1 LQAKV
6 LPVLLTVFRHLSL
19 VCLWHESRL
28 TIRMHDAQ
36 TIVARRPLLE
46 DLIPKVEK
54 LCTLGHRAMAVKM
67 YRDWLEGYQG
77 LDRYIAL
84 FNLGVL
90 LFEQS
95 DWQGAQAAY
104 AECCQ
109 LVPAF
114 ALAKVNL
121 GLVYERQGLTD
132 LALQN
137 WLEVAAAPG
146 TLGETAQ
153 NLQRTTL
160 NHVGRVQEVL
170 RNYAE
175 AEDAM
180 TQSLALQPDQP
191 DVLQHWVFLRMKQCK
206 WPVFQDLPGLSSHT
220 QLCHTSPL
228 AMLALFDDPALQL
241 LAARQ
246 MLQRKYSALLHAPSQ
261 QKTYKHRKIRI
272 GYVSGD
278 LCTHAVGL
286 LLPEVIEAHDRR
298 RFEVIAFDHSPE
310 DGSACRQR
318 LKQAFHRWV
327 PIHHLSDA
335 EAVQV
340 IQSLEVDV
348 LIDLHGLSLGARP
361 GIFAA
366 RPARL
371 QGTYL
376 GFMGTT
382 AMPWLDFVVTDA
394 QACPEHAELLMAEQ
408 PLVVDGCFIPLEV
421 SASAQEP
428 LNIEPCTRASEGLPN
443 RAFVL
448 GCLNNIYKINDEM
461 FSAWMHILKHTDNTV
476 LWLLDDNSVATESL
490 RQQVLRH
497 GVEATRV
504 VFAPRTSYVHYV
516 QRLRLIDLYLDT
528 FPYNAGSTARDVL
541 AAGVPLLTRRG
552 KTLVSRMAASLLAS
566 LGLHAL
572 ICDDLSQYQMQAVHL
587 ASRKSRTRYHA
598 RKLKAA
604 LANPKYTAQSM
615 VASLELQLK
624 TWLKNSPT

>member
-1 LQAKV
+1 
-6 LPVLLTVFRHLSL
+6 
-19 VCLWHESRL
+19 
-28 TIRMHDAQ
+28 MHDAE
-36 TIVARRPLLE
+36 TAPARRPLLE

-54 LCTLGHRAMAVKM
+54 LSALGHRAMAVKM

-95 DWQGAQAAY
+95 DWQGAEAAY

-220 QLCHTSPL
+220 QLCNTSPM

-246 MLQRKYSALLHAPSQ
+246 MLQRKYSALLRVPSQ
-261 QKTYKHRKIRI
+261 QKAYKHRKIRI

-335 EAVQV
+335 DAVQV

-371 QGTYL
+371 QGSYL

-394 QACPEHAELLMAEQ
+394 QACPENAELLMAER
-408 PLVVDGCFIPLEV
+408 PLLVDGCFIPLEV
-421 SASAQEP
+421 TASTNE
-428 LNIEPCTRASEGLPN
+428 LVNTEPCTRASEGLPQ

-448 GCLNNIYKINDEM
+448 GCFNNIYKINDEM
-461 FSAWMHILKHTDNTV
+461 FSAWMHTLKQTDHTV
-476 LWLLDDNSVATESL
+476 LWLLDDNPVATASL
-490 RQQVLRH
+490 KAQVLRH
-497 GVEATRV
+497 GVDEQRV
-504 VFAPRTSYVHYV
+504 IFASRTSYVHYR

-552 KTLVSRMAASLLAS
+552 KTLVSRMAASLLHA
-566 LGLHAL
+566 LGLHGL
-572 ICDDLSQYQMQAVHL
+572 ICDDLAQYQAQAIHL
-587 ASRKSRTRYHA
+587 ASSRSRTRYWA
-598 RKLKAA
+598 RKLKQA
-604 LANPKYTAQSM
+604 LSKTDATHSAQTF
-615 VASLELQLK
+615 VKSLEMQLK
-624 TWLKNSPT
+624 TWLKTSQS

>member
-1 LQAKV
+1 
-6 LPVLLTVFRHLSL
+6 
-19 VCLWHESRL
+19 
-28 TIRMHDAQ
+28 MHDAE
-36 TIVARRPLLE
+36 TATARRPLLE

-54 LCTLGHRAMAVKM
+54 LCALGHQPLAVKM

-95 DWQGAQAAY
+95 DWQGAQAVY

-132 LALQN
+132 LALQH

-160 NHVGRVQEVL
+160 NHVGRVQETL
-170 RNYAE
+170 KNYAE

-180 TQSLALQPDQP
+180 TQSLVLQPDQP

-206 WPVFQDLPGLSSHT
+206 WPVFQDLPGLSPHM

-246 MLQRKYSALLHAPSQ
+246 IVQRKYSGLLNLPAKTQ
-261 QKTYKHRKIRI
+261 TYKHRKIRI

-340 IQSLEVDV
+340 ILSLEVDV

-366 RPARL
+366 RPAQL

-394 QACPEHAELLMAEQ
+394 QACPEQVELLMAER
-408 PLVVDGCFIPLEV
+408 PLVVDGCFIPLEIT
-421 SASAQEP
+421 ASVQRP
-428 LNIEPCTRASEGLPN
+428 LNTEACTRVSEGLPK

-448 GCLNNIYKINDEM
+448 GCFNNIYKINNEM
-461 FSAWMHILKHTDNTV
+461 FSAWMQILIHTDNTV
-476 LWLLDDNSVATESL
+476 LWLLDDNPVATASL
-490 RQQVLRH
+490 KAQVLRH
-497 GVEATRV
+497 GVDAQRV
-504 VFAPRTSYVHYV
+504 IFASRTSYVHYCE
-516 QRLRLIDLYLDT
+516 RLRLVDLYLDT

-552 KTLVSRMAASLLAS
+552 KTLVSRMAASMLHA
-566 LGLHAL
+566 LGLNGL
-572 ICDDLSQYQMQAVHL
+572 ICDDLEQYQAQAIHL
-587 ASRKSRTRYHA
+587 ASSRSRTRYWA
-598 RKLKAA
+598 RKLNHA
-604 LANPKYTAQSM
+604 LNLPDAKHGARTM
-615 VASLELQLK
+615 VASLEQKLK
-624 TWLKNSPT
+624 TWLKSRNLPETHGASTP